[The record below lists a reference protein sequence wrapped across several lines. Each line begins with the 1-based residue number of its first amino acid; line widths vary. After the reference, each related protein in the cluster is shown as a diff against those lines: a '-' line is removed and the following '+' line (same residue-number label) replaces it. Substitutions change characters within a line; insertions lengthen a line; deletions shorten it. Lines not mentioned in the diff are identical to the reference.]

1 MTSPSASRHV
11 YAAPS
16 RRHGR
21 GVFAARRFR
30 AGEVVERCPILRVS
44 ARDRALLQRTGLRG
58 YVYQR
63 RRGAGAI
70 ALGLGSLYNHSAE
83 PNAECELD
91 QDGET
96 LVFRARRAIAASE
109 EITISY
115 GEEPD
120 LWFAA
125 RGDASHASPN
135 GAGRRRARAESRAPG
150 AAGRE

>member
-1 MTSPSASRHV
+1 MTRPSASRHV
-11 YAAPS
+11 YAAAS

-21 GVFAARRFR
+21 GVFAAQRFR
-30 AGEVVERCPILRVS
+30 KGELVERCPILRVS

-63 RRGAGAI
+63 RRGAGAL

-91 QDGET
+91 LDDES
-96 LVFRARRAIAASE
+96 LVFRARRAIAAGD

-115 GEEPD
+115 GEESD
-120 LWFAA
+120 LWFTA
-125 RGDASHASPN
+125 RGDASHVSPN
-135 GAGRRRARAESRAPG
+135 GAGPRPSRA
-150 AAGRE
+150 ARDLRE